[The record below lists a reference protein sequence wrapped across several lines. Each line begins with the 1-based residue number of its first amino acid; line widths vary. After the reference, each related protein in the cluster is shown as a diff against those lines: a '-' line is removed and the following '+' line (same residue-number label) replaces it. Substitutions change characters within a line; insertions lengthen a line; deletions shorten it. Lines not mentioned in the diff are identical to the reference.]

1 MHQTDCRCTYH
12 GCMMDM
18 GDSHL
23 GKGWMKWFVH
33 VCTYRH
39 LHQRC
44 ADDVMIRV
52 WMCNVV
58 YDVIDHANVCIY
70 MGQSLSRPT
79 HHPGQ
84 GFFRYYLVYSA
95 IGAGALLLYGNS
107 SLEACTL
114 PSRFSRWAPIYLRWR
129 WTFSLALLSTS
140 KAATY
145 CVLSRASRCIV
156 HVQHL

>member
-1 MHQTDCRCTYH
+1 
-12 GCMMDM
+12 MMDM

-70 MGQSLSRPT
+70 MGQSLFEGYFFVARPMM
-79 HHPGQ
+79 
-84 GFFRYYLVYSA
+84 
-95 IGAGALLLYGNS
+95 
-107 SLEACTL
+107 
-114 PSRFSRWAPIYLRWR
+114 LR
-129 WTFSLALLSTS
+129 
-140 KAATY
+140 
-145 CVLSRASRCIV
+145 
-156 HVQHL
+156 

>member
-1 MHQTDCRCTYH
+1 
-12 GCMMDM
+12 MMDM

-70 MGQSLSRPT
+70 IYIYIWVKAFRGPPT
-79 HHPGQ
+79 TLDKAY
-84 GFFRYYLVYSA
+84 FAYLVYTA
-95 IGAGALLLYGNS
+95 IGADTLLL
-107 SLEACTL
+107 
-114 PSRFSRWAPIYLRWR
+114 
-129 WTFSLALLSTS
+129 
-140 KAATY
+140 
-145 CVLSRASRCIV
+145 
-156 HVQHL
+156 